1 MNILNGEKVL
11 FVLLKKFEAS
21 LPRLDSLAKPMSQE
35 ERFDRKLVQYMSPLS
50 EAYIEQKTGWIVR
63 KEKLRTSFQ

>member
-1 MNILNGEKVL
+1 MEKK
-11 FVLLKKFEAS
+11 FFFLLIKKFEAS
-21 LPRLDSLAKPMSQE
+21 LSNLDSLAKPMSQE